1 MYKTN
6 DGPTPWT
13 HVQNRQTQTHTHAIC
28 ICICIFQFVYLYS
41 RQPATLYTGYLL
53 PAVYRL
59 PRAPQPRGWP
69 TPEEVGLLYIN
80 FDAPYQIQIL
90 PQMQIQTADHIQSWP
105 IKVSSQKYK

>member
-1 MYKTN
+1 MMGRLHGHMYRIDK
-6 DGPTPWT
+6 
-13 HVQNRQTQTHTHAIC
+13 HKHTHTL
-28 ICICIFQFVYLYS
+28 FVFVFVFFNLCMYLYS

-80 FDAPYQIQIL
+80 FDAPFQIQIL
-90 PQMQIQTADHIQSWP
+90 AQMQIQTANHIQSWP